1 MEKLMIKNVLNKFG
15 FVRVALVAGAG
26 CPLIFASNAFA
37 QAPPPPPPGE
47 AVAERVIV
55 TGSNI
60 PTAQEQASIPV
71 TTYTAQWLQ
80 KSGSNTPVEGLR
92 QLPTFVGNA
101 ETENDSNG
109 GNGAGNINLRGLGP
123 ENTLV
128 LMNGRRLS
136 AGGLRTLAPD
146 INLIPLSPI
155 QKVDI
160 LKDGASAIYGSDAVA
175 GVVNFMM
182 WNDIRDYGPIYE
194 GAEFE
199 LRYGT
204 TTDRDANLRQAWIR
218 GGVTGMDGKVA
229 IFAAAEYYNRA
240 GLFSRDR
247 TISQTGD
254 VSNNPIVSLNP
265 PSVAGL
271 GLGGVNNN
279 SPTFAGKVFISAAF
293 PELSPSG
300 TLTLIDLGNA
310 TPTVA
315 SYRPFD
321 VPDGTDAN
329 RFNFQV
335 FTPAIPP
342 MEKSMNYVTGRYKVF
357 GDALQVYGDMLYT
370 HERQKNALAGAPFNT
385 GSDAQQSP
393 FNPFPID
400 DREFLAD
407 GVTPNDNFGNSIVT
421 NVSYRLQ
428 QELGNRISTFDK
440 DYWRWVVAV
449 KGDLDFADNNWISHF
464 GYDSGIVYERYEEQ
478 EIDAGDATFTK
489 ITEQILAGN
498 FNPFIGQNAPTSGVA
513 PIYNTTDPTAPEFLT
528 GVPIGT
534 AAYDN
539 VRAANESSY
548 LGHSFF
554 RNKTAT
560 WDVTLNAHLLPN
572 LWNGGVDVAGGY
584 VHRYQQDEQIGDPVQ
599 AAGDQLGFGAVP
611 NAKFQ
616 QVVNAWFGEI
626 KIPFVTSTMN
636 VPFVNYFEI
645 DYALRYEEFTDHDLS
660 NPNPGFPDTQ
670 SFPHTLTH
678 FDNGTDHRVTVG
690 WRPIP
695 DLLLRGTY
703 GTSFRSPGPDDL
715 FFPVF
720 QDFPFVFDP
729 VRQSTLQPPEGVWIR
744 GNPNLKPEETTNWTA
759 GIVYSPKFVPGL
771 TITTDWYQIYTTN
784 VIVEGDDFSQ
794 ILLSQGVVDPDGY
807 GNGSG
812 EVNVTGPFNGQV
824 GGPGLGI
831 TRDQSGNL
839 QAIDSTP
846 GNAGVRFVQGVDV
859 AANYELPTTN
869 FGKFTFTLGY
879 NHFFTWKISPGPGLP
894 FNDFLGNYNNGTL
907 PLAPGAI
914 PFNKGFVRLEWEY
927 KLGPGILDFVAQG
940 NYIGDYLDDPGF
952 IAGNEQINPPDEQ
965 TAWVLSRRVAEWTSL
980 DLQASYE
987 FVRPPPVEAPVPG
1000 YSKEGKDFKSPLG
1013 KQPAPVTAV
1022 AESSFWQRMLWGTKI
1037 TAGVV
1042 NAFDRNPPT
1051 VLGAFND
1058 NYDTS
1063 LYTIRNRFWY
1073 VALSKKF

>member
-1 MEKLMIKNVLNKFG
+1 MNVRLKLRMS
-15 FVRVALVAGAG
+15 RVALVASIGSAMARI
-26 CPLIFASNAFA
+26 IFVSNAFA
-37 QAPPPPPPGE
+37 QEPTPAPGE

-71 TTYTAQWLQ
+71 ITYTAEWLR

-109 GNGAGNINLRGLGP
+109 GDGSAFINLRGLGA

-128 LMNGRRLS
+128 LINGRRMI
-136 AGGLRTLAPD
+136 GGNGLAAD
-146 INLIPLSPI
+146 VNLIPLSSI

-175 GVVNFMM
+175 GVVNFMF

-199 LRYGT
+199 VRYGT
-204 TTDRDANLRQAWIR
+204 TTDHDANVRQAWIR
-218 GGVTGMDGKVA
+218 GGVTGLNGKVA
-229 IFAAAEYYNRA
+229 IFASAEYYNRA
-240 GLFSRDR
+240 AIFSIDR
-247 TISQTGD
+247 KISQTGD
-254 VSNNPIVSLNP
+254 TSNNPNIGLNP
-265 PSVAGL
+265 NIGVTGL
-271 GLGGVNNN
+271 GLGGFNAN
-279 SPTFAGKVFISAAF
+279 SPTFAGKVFVSAAY
-293 PELSPSG
+293 PDLSPNG
-300 TLTLIDLGNA
+300 QLTLTDLGNA
-310 TPTVA
+310 TPIVA

-321 VPDGTDAN
+321 IPSGTDPN
-329 RFNFQV
+329 RFNFRA
-335 FTPAIPP
+335 FTPAIPA
-342 MEKSMNYVTGRYKVF
+342 MEKSMTYVTGRYKIF
-357 GDALQVYGDMLYT
+357 GDALQVYGDMMYT
-370 HERQKNALAGAPFNT
+370 HERQNNGLAGSPFNT
-385 GSDAQQSP
+385 GGDAARGSP
-393 FNPFPID
+393 FNPFPMD
-400 DREFLAD
+400 TRPTLPDGLAN
-407 GVTPNDNFGNSIVT
+407 PNFGRSIVT

-428 QELGNRISTFDK
+428 QGLGNRISTFDK

-464 GYDSGIVYERYEEQ
+464 GYDSGIVYERFEEQ
-478 EIDAGDATFTK
+478 EIDSGDATFTG
-489 ITEQILAGN
+489 ITNQIFAGN
-498 FNPFIGQNAPTSGVA
+498 FNPFIGQNAPTIGVA

-534 AAYDN
+534 APYNN
-539 VRAANESSY
+539 VQAAQESSY

-572 LWNGGVDVAGGY
+572 LYNGGVDLAAGY
-584 VHRYQQDEQIGDPVQ
+584 VHAYRQDQQIGDPVQ
-599 AAGDQLGFGAVP
+599 AADDQLGFAAVP

-616 QVVNAWFGEI
+616 QVVNAWFTEI

-636 VPFVNYFEI
+636 IPFVNYFEV
-645 DYALRYEEFTDHDLS
+645 DYAIRYEEFTDHDLT
-660 NPNPGFPDTQ
+660 NPNLPIVGNA
-670 SFPHTLTH
+670 SFPHALSH
-678 FDNGTDHRVTVG
+678 LDNGGDHRMTVG

-703 GTSFRSPGPDDL
+703 GTSFRPPTPSNL
-715 FFPVF
+715 FFPTF
-720 QDFPFVFDP
+720 QDFPVVFDP
-729 VRQSTLQPPEGVWIR
+729 LKGSTLQPPEGVWIR
-744 GNPNLKPEETTNWTA
+744 GNTELRPEETTNWTA
-759 GIVYSPKFVPGL
+759 GLVWSPKFVPGF
-771 TITTDWYQIYTTN
+771 TVTADWYQIYTTN
-784 VIVEGDDFSQ
+784 MILNGNDFSQ
-794 ILLSQGVVDPDGY
+794 VLLTQGVIDPDGY
-807 GNGSG
+807 GNSSG
-812 EVNVTGPFNGQV
+812 IVNDFGPFTGQV
-824 GGPGLGI
+824 GGTGLGI
-831 TRDQSGNL
+831 TRDASGNL
-839 QAIDSTP
+839 ISIDSSP
-846 GNAGVRFVQGVDV
+846 ANAGIRFVQGVDV

-869 FGKFTFTLGY
+869 LGQFTFTLGY
-879 NHFFTWKISPGPGLP
+879 NHFFTWKASIASGAP
-894 FNDFLGNYNNGTL
+894 FIDYLGNYNNGTL

-927 KLGPGILDFVAQG
+927 KLGPGILDFVAQV
-940 NYIGDYLDDPGF
+940 NYIGSFIDDNDFFHPLDQENLAPPG
-952 IAGNEQINPPDEQ
+952 EPPSWKFNRKV
-965 TAWVLSRRVAEWTSL
+965 TSWTSL

-987 FVRPPPVEAPVPG
+987 FVRPPVEAPVPG
-1000 YSKEGKDFKSPLG
+1000 YSKDAKDFKSPLG
-1013 KQPAPVTAV
+1013 KQPVTHV
-1022 AESSFWQRMLWGTKI
+1022 AEPSFWQRMLWGTKV

-1073 VALSKKF
+1073 VAMSRKF